1 MAHYRYVV
9 RKRGGSY
16 VEGLSS
22 VDKRSDAGNTFDS
35 RKKRKT
41 KLLASLLEQRSE
53 VMRVLPIGDL
63 WSLVMRHL
71 IVNGDFC
78 SLVMKDRFIID
89 DFRSLVMKDRIING
103 DFWSLFMECVTLVVN
118 LFISKHGRVGRMK

>member
-1 MAHYRYVV
+1 
-9 RKRGGSY
+9 
-16 VEGLSS
+16 
-22 VDKRSDAGNTFDS
+22 
-35 RKKRKT
+35 
-41 KLLASLLEQRSE
+41 
-53 VMRVLPIGDL
+53 MRVLPIGDL

-103 DFWSLFMECVTLVVN
+103 DFWSLFTECVTLVVN